1 MSAPGG
7 PVDPA
12 DPDGLAGAPD
22 VTVRETDRDAG
33 DAGPITS
40 ARPHSSLQWPA
51 VVALT
56 AALAFAGLVAAG
68 VFDPMIEAL

>member
-7 PVDPA
+7 PVGPA
-12 DPDGLAGAPD
+12 DPVGLAGTPD
-22 VTVRETDRDAG
+22 VTVRDTDRDAV
-33 DAGPITS
+33 DAGPTTS
-40 ARPHSSLQWPA
+40 RPHSSLQWPA

>member
-1 MSAPGG
+1 MSAPGR
-7 PVDPA
+7 
-12 DPDGLAGAPD
+12 D
-22 VTVRETDRDAG
+22 VAHDATVHETDHVVAPVRAT
-33 DAGPITS
+33 AAP
-40 ARPHSSLQWPA
+40 RPHGSLQWPA

>member
-1 MSAPGG
+1 MSAPSIDGTAG
-7 PVDPA
+7 PAGP
-12 DPDGLAGAPD
+12 PGAPD
-22 VTVRETDRDAG
+22 MTARDTDRAAVDA
-33 DAGPITS
+33 DLAAPS
-40 ARPHSSLQWPA
+40 RPHSSLQWPA